1 MALLMYDDVRKEAD
15 PEKALLNFME
25 STYQAG
31 ALLAGWNV
39 EEMKVPAL
47 QELH

>member
-1 MALLMYDDVRKEAD
+1 MYDDVRKEAD
-15 PEKALLNFME
+15 PRRALLDFME
-25 STYQAG
+25 SSYQAG
-31 ALLAGWNV
+31 ALLARWNI